1 MLEDSRTV
9 TLVKNGDA
17 DSFADIIGRYQA
29 PIFRYLYRL
38 TGNYDLALDLRQD
51 TFIQAYKGIRKTD
64 ITVSFKSWLYR
75 IATNCALQHL
85 RRKRRILF
93 LPLKEEDTEQHEE
106 DRSGSLDEQMVV
118 RDVLARIPAE
128 QRVCLVLHHVE
139 GLKYREIGEV
149 LGISEE
155 AVRKRV
161 SRGSLEFRRLYTAGE
176 VA

>member
-1 MLEDSRTV
+1 VLEDSRTV

-17 DSFADIIGRYQA
+17 DSFADIVERYQT

-38 TGNYDLALDLRQD
+38 TGNHELALDLRQD
-51 TFIQAYKGIRKTD
+51 TFIQAFKGIRKTD
-64 ITVSFKSWLYR
+64 ISVSFKSWLYR

-93 LPLKEEDTEQHEE
+93 LPLREEDNGQRGD
-106 DRSGSLDEQMVV
+106 DRSGSMDEQMTV

-128 QRVCLVLHHVE
+128 QRVCLVLHYIE

-161 SRGSLEFRRLYTAGE
+161 SRGSLEFRKLYTAGE